1 MVKVLLVEDDPQ
13 IAKSLSM
20 NLSFNGFEVAIAETL
35 AQAWSKLSMRNFDL
49 FLFDVGLPD
58 GSGIELCQ
66 RVRAAGKTTPVLF
79 LSARTDEET
88 VVKGMNVGADDYV
101 RKPFGIEELKVRINR
116 VLKRAPPAGNL
127 IFAGLLTLDLDKRL
141 AVVDG
146 KPLTLGKREFDI
158 LTQMAKRNG
167 DVVTREAILENL
179 DEKPELYDRTIDSH
193 MSHLRKKLR
202 ETAGTSVQIV
212 AVYGV
217 GYRLQVQTGPK

>member
-13 IAKSLSM
+13 IAKSLSL
-20 NLSFNGFEVAIAETL
+20 NLSFNGFDVAIAETL
-35 AQAWSKLSMRNFDL
+35 AQAWAKLTARSFDL

-58 GSGIELCQ
+58 GTGIELCQ

-101 RKPFGIEELKVRINR
+101 RKPFGIEELKVRIQR
-116 VLKRAPPAGNL
+116 VLKRAPPAGNVIL
-127 IFAGLLTLDLDKRL
+127 AGPLSMDLDKRL
-141 AVVDG
+141 VAIDG
-146 KPLTLGKREFDI
+146 RSMTLGRREFEI
-158 LTQMAKRNG
+158 LAQMARRNG

-179 DEKPELYDRTIDSH
+179 EEKPELYDRTIDSH

-202 ETAGTSVQIV
+202 EAAGTRVQIV

-217 GYRLQVQTGPK
+217 GYRLQIQAE